1 MSIAARKGLAV
12 APELATS
19 AGEQLDVPGA
29 AIVRLGSGRVRTLAL
44 CLALADLVTAG
55 AVVLGWHLVA
65 PAPGN
70 PLTLALLPA
79 LWVALLAGTGWYDA
93 PRTRAESLLGHAVA
107 LAATGWTVAA
117 ATGHRVPGEDLALVA
132 GLCAGG
138 SLGHRR
144 ALRAWT
150 SRRGVALPGHRHRA
164 VVVGHAA
171 AVDELVRE
179 AARAGADGFEAVG
192 VCLVDQHLDR
202 LQLGEDVP
210 VAAGLGHL
218 PAVVAMSSADT
229 VVLLPCSHLDAA
241 TVRRTA
247 WQLEARGTRLLVG
260 TPLHGVAVSRTR
272 LARGGHLALLP
283 MVHVRHARLR
293 GPARVVKEVW
303 ERLAATLA
311 LLVLSPVL
319 LALMLAVRLDSP
331 GPALFRQTRVGR
343 HDRTFSMLKLRTM
356 TVDAEDQRS
365 ALAEH
370 NEVDGNLFKIRG
382 DPRVTRIG
390 RFLRRSSLDELPQL
404 INIVR
409 GQMSLV
415 GPRPALPSE
424 VDAYEHDVRRRLV
437 VKPGLTGLWQVS
449 GRSDLP
455 WEEAVRLDQSYVDNW
470 TLRGDLAILARTF
483 GAVVRQ
489 RGAY

>member
-1 MSIAARKGLAV
+1 MSFAVRKGLAV
-12 APELATS
+12 APEPATDPAPELA
-19 AGEQLDVPGA
+19 ARRPRIA
-29 AIVRLGSGRVRTLAL
+29 ALGSWRVRTLAL
-44 CLALADLVTAG
+44 CLAAADLVTA
-55 AVVLGWHLVA
+55 AVVVLGWRLSGPASGSLLV
-65 PAPGN
+65 
-70 PLTLALLPA
+70 LTAVPVM
-79 LWVALLAGTGWYDA
+79 WVALLAGTGWYA
-93 PRTRAESLLGHAVA
+93 GPRTRSDSLLGNAVL
-107 LAATGWTVAA
+107 LAATGWTLAA
-117 ATGHRVPGEDLALVA
+117 ATGHRLPGEVLALVA
-132 GLCAGG
+132 ALVAAG

-144 ALRAWT
+144 ALRAWA

-164 VVVGHAA
+164 VVVGHPG
-171 AVDELVRE
+171 AVDELARE
-179 AARAGADGFEAVG
+179 ASRARAEGLEVVG
-192 VCLVDQHLDR
+192 VCLLDQQVDLLR
-202 LQLGEDVP
+202 LSDDVP

-218 PAVVAMSSADT
+218 AGVVAMSRADT

-260 TPLHGVAVSRTR
+260 TPLHGVAASRAR
-272 LARGGHLALLP
+272 LAAVGDPSLP

-293 GPARVVKEVW
+293 GPARVVKEIW

-311 LLVLSPVL
+311 LLL
-319 LALMLAVRLDSP
+319 LAPALLVLMVAVRLDSP

-343 HDRTFSMLKLRTM
+343 HDRPFSMLKLRTM
-356 TVDAEDQRS
+356 TVDAEDRRT

-370 NEVDGNLFKIRG
+370 NEVDGNLFKIRS
-382 DPRVTRIG
+382 DPRVTRLG
-390 RFLRRSSLDELPQL
+390 RLLRRSSLDELPQL

-409 GQMSLV
+409 GHMSLV
-415 GPRPALPSE
+415 GPRPALPTE

-455 WEEAVRLDQSYVDNW
+455 WDEAVRLDQTYVDNW

-483 GAVVRQ
+483 GAVVGR